1 MKGTVKSFSIVTLFA
16 VVTRLLSFLFKIW
29 MSRTLGAEAVGL
41 YQIAFSVLLL
51 LFAFTA
57 GAPTVLSRK
66 VAECAARGDT
76 RRQSAL
82 TTASILIG
90 LVTSATICALFLALS
105 GHLDIVFTDSRCVP
119 IFLIMLPALVTSSL
133 YAPLR
138 SWFWG
143 RKNFLA
149 FSAPELVDE
158 GLKIGFALLFAG
170 GLFGTLTGATGVALA
185 LTLADAVS
193 VVMLFVLFFKSG
205 GRLVRPQGAKELVL
219 STAPLSAVRILT
231 SLSASLSALVI
242 PRELVASGLTVAV
255 ATAQYGRVA
264 GMALPLIMAPVT
276 VISALS
282 IVLIPN
288 LAELASRG
296 NYAEIRAK
304 LRASLLFAA
313 IVASA
318 FFAIYVP
325 LGRQL
330 GEFLFGDAEAGELVS
345 YAAVIIFPLSLGQI
359 TTPVLNSLGMEK
371 FSFYSYIA
379 GLLCSLPCIFLL
391 PRVIGIY
398 AAAVASG
405 VGFTVS
411 AAFNSVFLAKRLGR
425 PEGVA
430 RAGGVVLFS
439 VPLAVLGL
447 FGARL
452 VAPVF
457 GNLGTILFIA
467 AAVTGF
473 FVAFVSAFG
482 IVDVRAFFATVLPSF
497 RRHTPSKPRA

>member
-29 MSRTLGAEAVGL
+29 MSRTPGAEAVGL

-51 LFAFTA
+51 LFALTA
-57 GAPTVLSRK
+57 GAPKVLSRK

-76 RRQSAL
+76 RRQNAL

-282 IVLIPN
+282 LVLIPD

-296 NYAEIRAK
+296 N
-304 LRASLLFAA
+304 
-313 IVASA
+313 
-318 FFAIYVP
+318 
-325 LGRQL
+325 
-330 GEFLFGDAEAGELVS
+330 
-345 YAAVIIFPLSLGQI
+345 
-359 TTPVLNSLGMEK
+359 
-371 FSFYSYIA
+371 
-379 GLLCSLPCIFLL
+379 
-391 PRVIGIY
+391 
-398 AAAVASG
+398 
-405 VGFTVS
+405 
-411 AAFNSVFLAKRLGR
+411 
-425 PEGVA
+425 
-430 RAGGVVLFS
+430 
-439 VPLAVLGL
+439 
-447 FGARL
+447 
-452 VAPVF
+452 
-457 GNLGTILFIA
+457 
-467 AAVTGF
+467 
-473 FVAFVSAFG
+473 
-482 IVDVRAFFATVLPSF
+482 
-497 RRHTPSKPRA
+497 